1 MHDYLNSILGVTLF
15 KKFLKKIATPM
26 EEYTV
31 HIVNDISLTDDLI
44 CVLRQRNFKTTVHK
58 SFPNLIVTSPRG
70 PYKLS
75 FLREYKEMVI
85 DNRAAEMVYQG
96 SDIYIPGVRRANKIK
111 KGDIVKVVN
120 QKKIA
125 VAKAEAK
132 LSHNEILNKE
142 RGIAAENLQ
151 SPFNVPSLE
160 KDNLHKFPVYFQSI
174 PAYLTTLN
182 LNPQPNDRILDCCAA
197 PGNKTIHLSELTNS
211 KAKII
216 AVDRSKNRVQK
227 IDEKIAKFKI
237 KNISTQVGNIIH
249 LSKQWTVK
257 FDKILID
264 PPCSALGLRPRLN
277 VETTLKDIYNYAK
290 YQKAIFYACDKLLK
304 KNGIV
309 VYSTCTVSTQENEG
323 IINYAVNNLQYKVL
337 EQNIKLSNLG
347 SIDESFNYNVQR
359 FIPGI
364 HKTVGY
370 FIAKLEKK

>member
-1 MHDYLNSILGVTLF
+1 MF
-15 KKFLKKIATPM
+15 KKFLKKIVTPM
-26 EEYTV
+26 EEYTM
-31 HIVNDISLTDDLI
+31 HIVNDMSLTDDLI
-44 CVLRQRNFKTTVHK
+44 CVLQQRNFKATVHK

-75 FLREYKEMVI
+75 FLKEYKEMVV

-96 SDIYIPGVRRANKIK
+96 SDVYIPGVRRANKIK

-132 LSHNEILNKE
+132 LNHNEILNKK

-182 LNPQPNDRILDCCAA
+182 LDPQPHDRILDCCAA

-211 KAKII
+211 KARII

-277 VETTLKDIYNYAK
+277 VETTLKDIHNYAK

-304 KNGIV
+304 KNGTV

-323 IINYAVNNLQYKVL
+323 IINYVVNNLQYKVL
-337 EQNIKLSNLG
+337 EQNVKLSNLG

-370 FIAKLEKK
+370 FIARLKKK